1 MSRREPRDRL
11 TARTTATWLAAGAA
25 VIGAATLFVRRNHP
39 GRIRALTDAG
49 YDVASGR
56 GRPGTPASPVARDSG
71 HETLDMRGGLMAK
84 LILLLGSVAVCMV
97 LAMIGL
103 RIWVSTIQRDSQP
116 PLTREQ
122 TAIITPPEPHLQRD
136 PLGDIARLL
145 QSEEKLLGG
154 TAYLDESRTRAR
166 IPIDR
171 AMALTVGQPL
181 APPL

>member
-1 MSRREPRDRL
+1 MSRREPRDRS
-11 TARTTATWLAAGAA
+11 TARTATWVAAGAA
-25 VIGAATLFVRRNHP
+25 VIGAATLLVRRSHVAQ
-39 GRIRALTDAG
+39 IRALTGAR
-49 YDVASGR
+49 YDEATGR

-97 LAMIGL
+97 FAMVGL
-103 RIWVSTIQRDSQP
+103 RIWVSSVQRDSQP

-136 PLGDIARLL
+136 PLGDIARLR
-145 QSEEKLLGG
+145 QNDDTLLGS
-154 TAYLDESRTRAR
+154 TAYLDEGRTHAR

-181 APPL
+181 APPP